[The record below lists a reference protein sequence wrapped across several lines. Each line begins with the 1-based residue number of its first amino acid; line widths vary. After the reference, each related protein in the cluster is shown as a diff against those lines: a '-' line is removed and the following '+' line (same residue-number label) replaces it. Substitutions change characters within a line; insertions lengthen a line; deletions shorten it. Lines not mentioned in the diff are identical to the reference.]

1 MTACDIDLLVSYLY
15 DECDET
21 DRARVDAHLAQCG
34 ACSRELR
41 AWRAVREDL
50 TKWTPPER
58 ALDFRIVQE
67 SRGQGVR
74 PGWLGRHSASW
85 GLAAAAVLVL
95 AVAAGLANIE
105 VRYGADGVIVRTGW
119 GPSAPSSAQRAAGE
133 VQGQALRPFESPRAA
148 PSNVEGRQTSE
159 QARWRADLAA
169 LERQLRS
176 EFLGASGRAADA
188 RPAGPGAAPADS
200 ARSDAELLRRMRAL
214 VEDSER
220 RQQRE
225 LALRV
230 AELVRD
236 MDTQRRA
243 DLLRIQQGF
252 GQLEGLTGAEVAR
265 QRQML
270 NYLVR
275 VSQQQR

>member
-50 TKWTPPER
+50 TTWTPPER

-74 PGWLGRHSASW
+74 PGWLGRHYASW

-105 VRYGADGVIVRTGW
+105 MRYGADGVIVRTGW
-119 GPSAPSSAQRAAGE
+119 GPSVPSSAQRAAGQ
-133 VQGQALRPFESPRAA
+133 VLRQDSGQAP
-148 PSNVEGRQTSE
+148 
-159 QARWRADLAA
+159 WRADLAA
-169 LERQLRS
+169 LERQLRR
-176 EFLGASGRAADA
+176 EFVGAGGAADA
-188 RPAGPGAAPADS
+188 RPAGPGALPADA